1 MTDLCDGN
9 LRMYCHK
16 LIDNMNRGV
25 IDERV
30 ILGQLITGIG
40 YLHSQGIVHGDIRP
54 DSVLLWRHHR
64 GIIVVKITNFG
75 LSKAQPIDTSQYS
88 TSTPLGTKGSIHFYS
103 NANSLITPSIG
114 VSGHSGYIAPEI
126 LEVGDPER
134 VKRTFA
140 SDMWSLGVVIYFAMS
155 RGEHPFSY
163 RNPTEPN
170 NCREELLRR
179 TKMLRNV
186 SKISEYWQSADLIY
200 QLIDP
205 IPENR
210 PNIYTV
216 LLHPLF
222 TMYNETTKN
231 YFAYQMSRFSSTH
244 PCNLL
249 TRITADSVTK
259 WYTEHYHNEFKAICD
274 SDLHSELVEEV
285 SMQMSFI

>member
-1 MTDLCDGN
+1 MQSHN
-9 LRMYCHK
+9 AIYWRLRELVAECSIQSIWTQK
-16 LIDNMNRGV
+16 I
-25 IDERV
+25 
-30 ILGQLITGIG
+30 
-40 YLHSQGIVHGDIRP
+40 YLTI
-54 DSVLLWRHHR
+54 
-64 GIIVVKITNFG
+64 KG
-75 LSKAQPIDTSQYS
+75 LSKGESF
-88 TSTPLGTKGSIHFYS
+88 IH
-103 NANSLITPSIG
+103 LT
-114 VSGHSGYIAPEI
+114 SGYIAPEI

-140 SDMWSLGVVIYFAMS
+140 SDMWSLGVVIYFTMS

-170 NCREELLRR
+170 NCREEMIRR

-231 YFAYQMSRFSSTH
+231 YFAYQMSRFSITH
-244 PCNLL
+244 PSNLL
-249 TRITADSVTK
+249 AHVTADSAIK

-274 SDLHSELVEEV
+274 SDLHRELVEEV
-285 SMQMSFI
+285 RMQISFI